1 MAMFKYIIKRLA
13 IIVLTL
19 VLIISATFFL
29 MKLMPGSPLANAERL
44 SASQQKM
51 IEAQYGLDKP
61 VIVQYVTYLWDA
73 LHFDFGVS
81 FQFANQE
88 VSTLVAQRLGPSA
101 QLGLQALVFG
111 LIAGTGLGAA
121 AAVRRN
127 TKTDTFL
134 SVLAVLGISIPS
146 FVFAALLQYW
156 IGLKLGWLPIAGW
169 KGFAA
174 TVLPTIAL
182 GMSPLATSARFIRTE
197 MVDVLGSDYIEL
209 ARAKGLSKNEII
221 WKHALRNSLIPLVT
235 LIGPMAVNLLT
246 GSIVVENIFSIPG
259 IGSQFVDSIL
269 TNDYQ
274 IIMGTTI
281 VYSMMLMVVLL
292 LTDILYGIIDPRIR
306 LAE

>member
-111 LIAGTGLGAA
+111 LIAGTGLGARSEE
-121 AAVRRN
+121 RRVG
-127 TKTDTFL
+127 TEYRERD
-134 SVLAVLGISIPS
+134 
-146 FVFAALLQYW
+146 
-156 IGLKLGWLPIAGW
+156 IAEQG
-169 KGFAA
+169 
-174 TVLPTIAL
+174 
-182 GMSPLATSARFIRTE
+182 RTR
-197 MVDVLGSDYIEL
+197 D
-209 ARAKGLSKNEII
+209 
-221 WKHALRNSLIPLVT
+221 
-235 LIGPMAVNLLT
+235 
-246 GSIVVENIFSIPG
+246 
-259 IGSQFVDSIL
+259 
-269 TNDYQ
+269 
-274 IIMGTTI
+274 
-281 VYSMMLMVVLL
+281 
-292 LTDILYGIIDPRIR
+292 
-306 LAE
+306 

>member
-1 MAMFKYIIKRLA
+1 MFKYIIKRLA

-101 QLGLQALVFG
+101 QLGIQALIFG

-134 SVLAVLGISIPS
+134 SILAVLGISIPS

-156 IGLKLGWLPIAGW
+156 VGLKLGWLPIAGW

-182 GMSPLATSARFIRTE
+182 GMSPLTTSARFIRTE

-306 LAE
+306 LAK

>member
-51 IEAQYGLDKP
+51 IESQYGLDKP

-88 VSTLVAQRLGPSA
+88 VSTLVGQRLGPSA

-174 TVLPTIAL
+174 TILPTIAL

>member
-1 MAMFKYIIKRLA
+1 MFKYIIKRLA

-51 IEAQYGLDKP
+51 IESQYGLDKP
-61 VIVQYVTYLWDA
+61 LVVQYVTYLWDA

-101 QLGLQALVFG
+101 QLGIQALIFG

-134 SVLAVLGISIPS
+134 SVVAVLGISIPS

-156 IGLKLGWLPIAGW
+156 IGLKLDWLPIAGW

-174 TVLPTIAL
+174 TILPTIAL

-209 ARAKGLSKNEII
+209 ARAKGLSSNEII

-281 VYSMMLMVVLL
+281 VYSMMFTVLL
-292 LTDILYGIIDPRIR
+292 IHVSDWLNKEG
-306 LAE
+306 AAHV

>member
-1 MAMFKYIIKRLA
+1 MFKYIIKRLA

-51 IEAQYGLDKP
+51 IESQYGLDKP

-88 VSTLVAQRLGPSA
+88 VSTLVGQRLGPSA

-174 TVLPTIAL
+174 TILPTIAL